1 MEDAR
6 VADEAD
12 VGRLAELAGRARDE
26 LRPLRGG
33 DLFLTREARSDP
45 LEASFAADIADA
57 DALVLCGTIDEV
69 IVGYGVVR
77 AERLG
82 DGRVL
87 GRIDDLY
94 VEAGGREVG
103 VGERLME
110 ELLAWCAARGCV
122 GVDAIALPGA
132 RETKN
137 FFEGS
142 GFSARLLVMH
152 HRMSP

>member
-1 MEDAR
+1 VEDAR
-6 VADEAD
+6 VAERAD
-12 VGRLAELAGRARDE
+12 VGRLAELAQVARDE

-33 DLFLTREARSDP
+33 DLFLTREARPDP
-45 LEASFAADIADA
+45 LGESFERDIDSP
-57 DALVLCGTIDEV
+57 DALVLCGTIDDVV
-69 IVGYGVVR
+69 IGYAVVR
-77 AERLG
+77 AERLS

-94 VEAGGREVG
+94 VEDEARSVG
-103 VGERLME
+103 VGERLMAD
-110 ELLAWCAARGCV
+110 LLAWCEERGCS

-152 HRMSP
+152 HKMAP